1 MTPAAG
7 TQSAT
12 VTLNVSAPTAS
23 GLTLSSSALT
33 FNAVVGGTA
42 PASQTLTV
50 TAQTTTSATASASEQ
65 SCTTSNW
72 LTLSPTGNFTAGTS
86 NTNFTVSV
94 NPSGLAAI
102 TTAPGTTPITP
113 AARTPSS
120 ALTLNVPAR
129 RASGLPLFFFFNDT
143 APTEIE
149 PLPHPHALP
158 IPAQPTP
165 SATASA
171 SEQSC
176 TTSNWLT
183 LSPTGN
189 FTAGTSNTNFTV
201 SVNQSGLA

>member
-86 NTNFTVSV
+86 NTNFTVS
-94 NPSGLAAI
+94 
-102 TTAPGTTPITP
+102 
-113 AARTPSS
+113 
-120 ALTLNVPAR
+120 
-129 RASGLPLFFFFNDT
+129 F
-143 APTEIE
+143 
-149 PLPHPHALP
+149 
-158 IPAQPTP
+158 
-165 SATASA
+165 
-171 SEQSC
+171 
-176 TTSNWLT
+176 
-183 LSPTGN
+183 
-189 FTAGTSNTNFTV
+189 
-201 SVNQSGLA
+201 NQSGLAAGTTCTGTVSMITATGTQTASVTLNVSGLTVTDLTVSTSALTFNAVAGGAPPPSLTFGVTAPAYTNATLHVTEPTSVSPTLLNVS